1 MKSILERL
9 DHGAAEH
16 PHKLLY
22 SFLNVRGEATES
34 FSYQAFLE
42 RTNVIAAHLAGEQ
55 RCKPGDRLLLCFP
68 PGLETL
74 CAFFAVVRAGLI
86 PVPVYPPNARGF
98 EPALH
103 KMIHIAKDCEASG
116 VLTSRTFYGS
126 LKARLAK
133 TGPSAAALDKDY
145 VANLKWIVTE
155 DLRQSPGS
163 AIATKRAHDI
173 LFLQYTS
180 GSTSNPKGVIVSHA
194 NVLHNCALVVDH
206 AAPVVVSW
214 LPQYHDM
221 GLIGGYLYPAL
232 TGGTTYG
239 FSPSTFIQRPALW
252 FETITKYEASI
263 TSAPNFA
270 FEYCLRPGRIPE
282 ASLANAD
289 LSSLRLLM
297 TAAEPVKAATYL
309 RFLHTF
315 QPNGLAPERFCAAY
329 GLAENTL
336 AVSTRGTNVLSVSNR
351 ALSKRRVRVTRAV
364 SEIAG
369 ATRVVSCGKP
379 LGDIV
384 VKIVEPE
391 SRAALPDGSIGEIWI
406 DGPSKCLGYWNKHEL
421 SQSSFHAQLLGEK
434 PHGDGY
440 LRTGDL
446 GFVHQDELYVCG
458 RLKDMIIVRGQNYY
472 PQDIENVVEESSDL
486 VRRTCVAAV
495 EIDRGQGPEVAVI
508 AEVRS
513 ANAHPDPRDVVT
525 AIREHLGVETA
536 VVAFVA
542 PKEIPKTS
550 SGKIMRQ
557 RTKELWLD
565 RKFNVL
571 CELSH
576 DGVPC
581 TQVPSSAT
589 TGRFDEL
596 RVRYRL
602 RGDESQSL
610 AELGVDS
617 LDLVLLSHEIAEI
630 LKDNGADGLADQ
642 VDIGLIQDLKVSELF
657 RLAELFEQSPETAV
671 LHLRSSLGGLREQH
685 RRREHDLMCADKKLI
700 FEPRYARGAL
710 SDGEGGGVLLTGGTG
725 FFGPFLLKSLIEQT
739 NERIYVL
746 TRAADPDRA
755 AERLRQALASTGPL
769 AAPLDATLGRRV
781 VPICGDLGSPNLG
794 LTEETWRRLASG
806 VHTIYHNGAN
816 VNYVFSYEALRAGNI
831 LGTNEVLRLAFEG
844 APKTV
849 NYMSTTF
856 IFGWSIKPTLF
867 EADSNEGMEGLDF
880 GYSQSKWTAEHVV
893 RDAARRGLQTR
904 IFRPSL
910 VSPSLAGGGSDP
922 DIATRL
928 LAFMIHHGIG
938 VDTLNQV
945 SFVPADIVA
954 NNIVAICREPSTV
967 NGTYHVTR
975 DEYANMMD
983 ITSMMT
989 ELTGRR
995 FKLFKL
1001 REFVPEVIRRST
1013 KDDLVF
1019 PLLDFL
1025 LGSVDRIAAMEF
1037 KRYDSSEYQRAR
1049 NACRGCLQDPT
1060 LEDTV
1065 RGILRFLERKGI
1077 ARLRETRT
1085 SAPVGS
1091 NRAVLQAAAG

>member
-1 MKSILERL
+1 MNSILERL
-9 DHGAAEH
+9 DRWTAEH
-16 PHKLLY
+16 PRRLFC
-22 SFLNVRGEATES
+22 SFLNARGETVES
-34 FSYQAFLE
+34 FSYEAFSL
-42 RTNVIAAHLAGEQ
+42 RTNAIAAHLASEQ
-55 RCKPGDRLLLCFP
+55 KCKHGDRVLVCFP
-68 PGLETL
+68 PGLETM
-74 CAFFAVVRAGLI
+74 CAFFGAVRAGLI

-98 EPALH
+98 EPALR
-103 KMIHIAKDCEASG
+103 KMAYIAKDCEASG
-116 VLTSRTFYGS
+116 VLTSRAFYGS

-133 TGPSAAALDKDY
+133 IGPSVAALDNDY

-155 DLRQSPGS
+155 DLGQPSGVEV
-163 AIATKRAHDI
+163 IAKPHDI

-206 AAPVVVSW
+206 ASPVAVSW

-221 GLIGGYLYPAL
+221 GLIGGYLFPAL

-252 FETITKYEASI
+252 FETMTKYQASI

-282 ASLANAD
+282 ESLASAD
-289 LSSLRLLM
+289 LSSLRLFM

-309 RFLHTF
+309 RFLHAF
-315 QPNGLAPERFCAAY
+315 EPNGLKPERFCAAY

-336 AVSTRGTNVLSVSNR
+336 AVSMRGTNVLSIGNG
-351 ALSKRRVRVTRAV
+351 ALSKRRVRVTQAI

-379 LGDIV
+379 LGDID

-391 SRAALPDGSIGEIWI
+391 TRAALPDGNVGEIWV
-406 DGPSKCLGYWNKHEL
+406 DGPSKCLGYWNNDEL
-421 SQSSFHAQLLGEK
+421 TRESFHAQLAGEK

-446 GFVHQDELYVCG
+446 GFVHQEELYVCG
-458 RLKDMIIVRGQNYY
+458 RIKDTIIVRGQNYY
-472 PQDIENVVEESSDL
+472 PQDIENVIEESSEHI
-486 VRRTCVAAV
+486 RGTCVAAF
-495 EIDRGQGPEVAVI
+495 EIDRGYGPEVAVI

-513 ANAHPDPRDVVT
+513 ASALPDPRDLAT
-525 AIREHLGVETA
+525 AVRERLGVEAA

-557 RTKELWLD
+557 RAKELWLD
-565 RKFNVL
+565 GKFNVL
-571 CELSH
+571 RELSRSG
-576 DGVPC
+576 DAC
-581 TQVPSSAT
+581 DEAPSNAAF
-589 TGRFDEL
+589 GRFDEL
-596 RVRYRL
+596 RRRYRL
-602 RGDESQSL
+602 SGDESQSL
-610 AELGVDS
+610 AELGIDS

-630 LKDNGADGLADQ
+630 LKDHGADGLADQ
-642 VDIGLIQDLKVSELF
+642 VDIALIQDLKVSELF
-657 RLAELFEQSPETAV
+657 RLAKLFEDAPQSAV
-671 LHLRSSLGGLREQH
+671 SHMRGSLAGLRERH
-685 RRREHDLMCADKKLI
+685 RKREHESMCADKNLI
-700 FEPRYARGAL
+700 FEPQHVRGL
-710 SDGEGGGVLLTGGTG
+710 SSERADGGILLTGGTG

-739 NERIYVL
+739 NDRIYVL
-746 TRAADPDRA
+746 TRAADADRA
-755 AERLRQALASTGPL
+755 ADRLRQALASTGLL
-769 AAPLDATLGRRV
+769 AAPLEAALRRRV

-794 LTEETWRRLASG
+794 LSKETWRRLAGG
-806 VHTIYHNGAN
+806 VRTIYHNGAN

-844 APKTV
+844 KPKTV

-856 IFGWSIKPTLF
+856 IFGWSLKPRLY
-867 EADSNEGMEGLDF
+867 EADSNERMDGLDF

-893 RDAARRGLQTR
+893 RDAARRGLRTR

-910 VSPSLAGGGSDP
+910 VSPSLDGGGSDP

-945 SFVPADIVA
+945 SFVPAEVAA

-983 ITSMMT
+983 VTNMIT

-995 FKLFKL
+995 FRLFKL

-1049 NACRGCLQDPT
+1049 DACSGCLPDPT
-1060 LEDTV
+1060 LEETV

-1077 ARLRETRT
+1077 VRLREMRTR
-1085 SAPVGS
+1085 APIGS
-1091 NRAVLQAAAG
+1091 EGAILQAVAG